1 MPAEGYRGHTV
12 GAEPRRRPP
21 PRPAPPTTEDGI
33 PVTTVDLSQ
42 VIPPSSVFT
51 GQASVTTA
59 GLRVQLPD
67 VPCRSASIR
76 ARPANTGNVFLGDE
90 LVNSATGYILRPA
103 DIIDLAIDNLRRLYI
118 DAAVNGEGIA
128 WLVVR

>member
-1 MPAEGYRGHTV
+1 
-12 GAEPRRRPP
+12 
-21 PRPAPPTTEDGI
+21 
-33 PVTTVDLSQ
+33 
-42 VIPPSSVFT
+42 VFT